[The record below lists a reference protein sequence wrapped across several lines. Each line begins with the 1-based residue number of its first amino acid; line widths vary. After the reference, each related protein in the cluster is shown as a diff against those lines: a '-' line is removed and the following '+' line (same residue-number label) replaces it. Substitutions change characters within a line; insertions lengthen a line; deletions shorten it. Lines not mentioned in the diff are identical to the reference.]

1 MDEMIYDML
10 VNQAKALVIRKGED
24 YNQSVDLHDYFP
36 FGDMSYVQMLHMKV
50 TRLRSLIAV
59 TANGGEPNFDSVL
72 DTTLD
77 LLNYTVFYLDYLKQ
91 VDQ

>member
-1 MDEMIYDML
+1 MDGKLYDML

-24 YNQSVDLHDYFP
+24 YNVAVDLHDYFP

-50 TRLRSLIAV
+50 TRLRSLTAV
-59 TANGGEPNFDSVL
+59 IANGGEPNFDSVL

-77 LLNYTVFYLDYLKQ
+77 LLNYTVFYLDYLQQ

>member
-1 MDEMIYDML
+1 MDEKLYDML

-24 YNQSVDLHDYFP
+24 YNVAVDLHDSSP

-50 TRLRSLIAV
+50 TRLRSLTAV
-59 TANGGEPNFDSVL
+59 IANGGEPNFDSVL

-77 LLNYTVFYLDYLKQ
+77 LLNYTVFYLDYLQQ